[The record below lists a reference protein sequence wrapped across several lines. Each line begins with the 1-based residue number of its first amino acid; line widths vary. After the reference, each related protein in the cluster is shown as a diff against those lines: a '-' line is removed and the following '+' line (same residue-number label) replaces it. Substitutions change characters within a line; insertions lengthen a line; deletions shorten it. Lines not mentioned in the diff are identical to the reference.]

1 MDEVQPQADTGPLD
15 PIERLTAALA
25 PEEEQPETQQ
35 ELSDQETDEVD
46 DVVEAV
52 EDGELD
58 DAVEDEEVEEVEE
71 DQAETEEEETEETE
85 ETEQTF
91 EVDGQKVGLEE
102 LKLGYLRQADY
113 TKKTQAIAEQ
123 RKTFEENEKVYTS
136 SLQALLTAAGADL
149 GRFENVNWEQAAV
162 ENPDQYKQ
170 AKALYEQTRQTYDF
184 IRQQA
189 DSHRQRIEEQ
199 TQAIIKQRASES
211 LSILKSSIPNWS
223 NDLYYKIGEYA
234 KDSLGVTAD
243 EFRNISDHRSIT
255 AMWKAMQFDQAR
267 QVSSS
272 KAKKAVKASP
282 TKTLSGSATVS
293 KKAQNQ
299 ETYRKSRDRLK
310 KTGSMDDAVAAL
322 LNRR

>member
-1 MDEVQPQADTGPLD
+1 MAEVQPAADTTPMD

-25 PEEEQPETQQ
+25 PTEEQPVEQ
-35 ELSDQETDEVD
+35 EEEASDQETDEVD
-46 DVVEAV
+46 DVVE
-52 EDGELD
+52 E
-58 DAVEDEEVEEVEE
+58 VEDETSEDEVENEESEEVED
-71 DQAETEEEETEETE
+71 DQAEDDAEETEETE
-85 ETEQTF
+85 EEQTF
-91 EVDGQKVGLEE
+91 EVDGQQVALDE
-102 LKLGYLRQADY
+102 LKLGYLRQSDY

-123 RKTFEENEKVYTS
+123 RKSFEENEKVYTS

-149 GRFENVNWEQAAV
+149 DRFQNVNWEQAAV

-170 AKALYEQTRQTYDF
+170 AKALYEQTQQTYNF
-184 IRQQA
+184 IRSQA
-189 DSHRQRIEEQ
+189 DEHRQRMEEQ
-199 TQAIIKQRASES
+199 TQTVIKQRAAES
-211 LSILKSSIPNWS
+211 VSILRSSIPNWS

-234 KDSLGVTAD
+234 QENLGVSSE

-293 KKAQNQ
+293 KKAKNEQ
-299 ETYRKSRDRLK
+299 TYRKSRDRLK
-310 KTGSMDDAVAAL
+310 KSGSMDDAVAAL
-322 LNRR
+322 LNKR